1 MVRRSP
7 GWLVGCAL
15 LGAVPAQGEGRLDLS
30 TMLLRQARVDW
41 LWRAPAADERCVQ
54 FSSYDR
60 RSDGGPEDPGA
71 WYANNDRGNYLRVE
85 RGPDG
90 AEHVLVDVQGPGCLA
105 RLWSANPSGTLHFD
119 VDGERVWSVDFA
131 KLCAGA
137 IEGVPA
143 QLAAMRARGGNVYLP
158 ILFAQR
164 LEVSSTQADLYYLA
178 DVVRF
183 PEAVE
188 VESFAPAQLREH
200 RGVIAQA
207 AAGELEQDGWMST
220 WYGEVPARSLVRAMS
235 VSVEGP
241 AAAQLEVL
249 RRARLVVRCGAETT
263 VDVPVLAFF
272 ATGPDGA
279 AWEGALL
286 GRWSQGVFYSKF
298 PMPFPDGGSIDVV
311 VDGDD
316 RGVSFKI
323 GLSVALDAVNEQA
336 LRFRAGY
343 HLVKGQP
350 TRPFSEHRVL
360 AARGR
365 GRLVG
370 CSLLVRNPT
379 RVWWGEGDE
388 KIYVDGEEAPSWFG
402 TGTEDYFGYAWCDPT
417 PFEAPFHAQVQC
429 EGPINYG
436 FTQLHR
442 THVLDSVPFQRALRF
457 DLERWH
463 WVPDAVVDYETV
475 AYWYG
480 DAGATSGL
488 PPVPS
493 VEERQLEH
501 LPVPRMRIV
510 AGALEGETLSVRS
523 CSGGTHEV
531 QNLSFFEGKFSRD
544 AHRWWRD
551 GAVGDRLVLEVP
563 VRRAGDY
570 RVTLGWTQ
578 ANDFGKVRATLAG
591 RPLGEVFNGYAPA
604 VQPSAPFDGGTL
616 TLSEGTQP
624 LVLELVGRDPRALPR
639 MMVGLDYVKLEALK

>member
-1 MVRRSP
+1 
-7 GWLVGCAL
+7 
-15 LGAVPAQGEGRLDLS
+15 
-30 TMLLRQARVDW
+30 MLRRQAQVDW
-41 LWRAPAADERCVQ
+41 LWQAPAVGERCVQ

-60 RSDGGPEDPGA
+60 RSDRGPGDRGA

-85 RGPDG
+85 QRPDG
-90 AEHVLVDVQGPGCLA
+90 AEHVMVDVQGPGCLA

-131 KLCAGA
+131 ALCAGA
-137 IEGVPA
+137 VEGAPA
-143 QLAAMRARGGNVYLP
+143 PLAAMRARGGNVYLP

-178 DVVRF
+178 DVVRW

-200 RGVIAQA
+200 REVIAQV
-207 AAGELEQDGWMST
+207 AAGELEHDGWMSG
-220 WYGEVPARSLVRAMS
+220 WHGEVPARSLVRALS

-241 AAAQLEVL
+241 DAAKLEVL
-249 RRARLVVRCGAETT
+249 RRARLVVRCGEETT

-272 ATGPDGA
+272 AAGPDGA

-286 GRWSQGVFYSKF
+286 GRWSQGGFYCKF
-298 PMPFPDGGSIDVV
+298 PMPFPDGGSVEVV
-311 VDGDD
+311 VDGEEL
-316 RGVSFKI
+316 GVSFRI
-323 GLSVALDAVNEQA
+323 ALSVAPDAVGLDA

-360 AARGR
+360 DARGV

-388 KIYVDGEEAPSWFG
+388 KIYIDGEQAPSWFG

-417 PFEAPFHAQVQC
+417 PFAAPFHAQVQC

-442 THVLDSVPFQRALRF
+442 THVLDSVPFRRALRF
-457 DLERWH
+457 ELERWH

-480 DAGATSGL
+480 AAGATSGL
-488 PPVPS
+488 PEVPS
-493 VEERQLEH
+493 VEERQLER
-501 LPVPRMRIV
+501 LPVPAMRIV
-510 AGALEGETLSVRS
+510 EGALEGETLQVRS

-531 QNLSFFEGKFSRD
+531 QNLAFFEGKFSRD

-551 GAVGDRLVLEVP
+551 GAVGDRLVLQVP

-578 ANDFGKVRATLAG
+578 ANDFGKVLATLAG

-604 VQPSAPFDGGTL
+604 VQPSAPFDGGTV
-616 TLSEGTQP
+616 TLSEGVQP

-639 MMVGLDYVKLEALK
+639 MMVGLDYVKLEAMK